1 MLEVFSMFSFSE
13 KWYGNSWKD
22 VELVLYTDTVLAWHD
37 EVCCISVY
45 VFQVYVLLQGGEM
58 VGGAK
63 LVNSPDLIA
72 AGQYTSNIPDRP
84 DPPSGYSSGESGSIN
99 NNTHSFIVRSTDSC
113 RHQAKQQGTP

>member
-1 MLEVFSMFSFSE
+1 M
-13 KWYGNSWKD
+13 
-22 VELVLYTDTVLAWHD
+22 LYTDTVLAWHD
-37 EVCCISVY
+37 EVSCISVF

-99 NNTHSFIVRSTDSC
+99 IKHIHSFIVNVRSTDSC
-113 RHQAKQQGTP
+113 GHQAK